1 MTFVLGC
8 LVLLGVWAWM
18 HSSADGSGEDAFA
31 FAMTTFDRN
40 EARFRELSDFMDA
53 HPQVGVFARKP
64 LMPAPGSCG
73 ICGAC
78 GMFGREGSA
87 GEPGYEDDALYM
99 GLETRDVRRMLDLM
113 KRSRVRRIVHHADGT
128 VCMLDLPASF
138 PAAGCVC
145 IVHFVMQNDLPEV
158 QKGTTRTQ
166 LREDGWYVVHNLG
179 YPGHEPVETSCGD
192 AWR

>member
-18 HSSADGSGEDAFA
+18 HSSADGSGEDAHA
-31 FAMTTFDRN
+31 FATTTFDRN
-40 EARFRELSDFMDA
+40 EARFREMSAFMEA

-64 LMPAPGSCG
+64 LMPASGSERKCG
-73 ICGAC
+73 RRCRG
-78 GMFGREGSA
+78 GSA
-87 GEPGYEDDALYM
+87 GVPGYEGEALCM
-99 GLETRDVRRMLDLM
+99 GLETQDVRRMLDMM
-113 KRSRVRRIVHHADGT
+113 KRSHVRRIVHRSDGT

-145 IVHFVMQNDLPEV
+145 IVRFRMKADLPVV
-158 QKGTTRTQ
+158 QEGTTRTK

-179 YPGHEPVETSCGD
+179 RKGQAPVETSCGD

>member
-18 HSSADGSGEDAFA
+18 NSSSNGSSEEAHAFA
-31 FAMTTFDRN
+31 TAIFDRN
-40 EARFRELSDFMDA
+40 EERFREMSDFMDA

-64 LMPAPGSCG
+64 LMPGSDPCKR
-73 ICGAC
+73 CETFYRDGA
-78 GMFGREGSA
+78 F
-87 GEPGYEDDALYM
+87 GEPGYEADALSM
-99 GLETRDVRRMLDLM
+99 GLKTREVRRMLDLM
-113 KRSRVRRIVHHADGT
+113 KRSRVRRVVRQADGT

-145 IVHFVMQNDLPEV
+145 IVHFVMQSDLPEV

-166 LREDGWYVVHNLG
+166 LREDGWYAVHNLG
-179 YPGHEPVETSCGD
+179 RNGHIPVETTCGD